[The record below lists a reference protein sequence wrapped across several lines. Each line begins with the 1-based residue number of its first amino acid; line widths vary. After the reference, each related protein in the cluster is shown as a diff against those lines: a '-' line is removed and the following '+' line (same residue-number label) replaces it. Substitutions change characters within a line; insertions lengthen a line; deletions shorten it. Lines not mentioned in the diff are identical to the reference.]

1 MPRIGTKE
9 YYEAYAKISLIDIY
23 NKKLVSAK
31 IINKESPDIQDN
43 LNNIGIEVT
52 LSSSNIE
59 CITNSISNNLFNK
72 GYKLLELKNKIS
84 EKYKSF
90 NGSIGQVDNINYIS
104 PYKGLINTSTFLEN
118 IKKCIVKK
126 SELFYDHYKIY
137 SENDLYIFTGNATL
151 DIYDIQK
158 VIDNLQ
164 NVKIP
169 FNKIFINCMDKLF
182 ICDKNNII
190 KKSISTE
197 KLKYYKLEAINYK
210 EYNNH

>member
-72 GYKLLELKNKIS
+72 GYKLVELKNKIN
-84 EKYKSF
+84 EKYKTF
-90 NGSIGQVDNINYIS
+90 NGSIGQIDNINYLS
-104 PYKGLINTSTFLEN
+104 PYKGLINTSTILEN

-126 SELFYDHYKIY
+126 SKLFYDHYKIY

-182 ICDKNNII
+182 IWDQNNII
-190 KKSISTE
+190 QKNINTE
-197 KLKYYKLEAINYK
+197 KLKNYKLEAINYK
-210 EYNNH
+210 E